1 MDELRHV
8 HFRRKLYGSHRR
20 IQYYSTI
27 WLRLHSLLR
36 LPAAAFLPLRWVQ
49 GWPRHIEYLVVIVVI
64 CVITR
69 FWI

>member
-1 MDELRHV
+1 MEVTDV
-8 HFRRKLYGSHRR
+8 
-20 IQYYSTI
+20 YSITI